1 MCGRVTVHILQAPLQ
16 HAATHC
22 IILQYTAHA
31 ATHRNTLQRT
41 ATHCN
46 TLQHAATRC
55 STLQHGNTLEKG
67 TSCRHQCNTLQ
78 HTASYCNTLQGHILQ
93 APMQHTTEPQS
104 TTSYLSAHTATH
116 SNNQQYT
123 ATPSNTCVAAQPAV
137 CCCHTHNTHH
147 SASENDVIICN
158 EEANCA

>member
-1 MCGRVTVHILQAPLQ
+1 VCGRVTVTCATVTPHILQAPLQ

-93 APMQHTTEPQS
+93 APMNTPLSRSQRHRTYQHTLQLTA
-104 TTSYLSAHTATH
+104 TTSNTQQRQATH
-116 SNNQQYT
+116 VLQHSRQ
-123 ATPSNTCVAAQPAV
+123 CAAVTHTTHTTQPQR
-137 CCCHTHNTHH
+137 TT
-147 SASENDVIICN
+147 
-158 EEANCA
+158 